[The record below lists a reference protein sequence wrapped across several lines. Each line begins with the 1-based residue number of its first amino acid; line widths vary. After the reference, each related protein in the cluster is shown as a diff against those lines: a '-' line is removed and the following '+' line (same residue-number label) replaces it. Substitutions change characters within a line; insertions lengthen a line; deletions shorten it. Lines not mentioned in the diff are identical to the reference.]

1 MSTTAV
7 KERPIIFSAPMVR
20 AILDGRKTQ
29 TRRIVKPQPEPKEH
43 EPGKH
48 WWRSAA
54 AQMMVDVEGFL
65 IGDDE
70 TVPGCF
76 CPYGNIGDRLWV
88 RETVCILDRDHWW
101 DSTEPKDHLYS
112 LNTPRRNGCAY
123 RSETDSDG
131 ESIRKGY
138 GYKWTPAIHM
148 PRWASRLTLEL
159 TEVRVQRVQDIG
171 HDGRRAAGV
180 MAEGITPEQIAI
192 EQKWF
197 HPDDAPAIAFSRLWE
212 SVNGKGSWSRNDWV
226 WAITFRRVEATNV

>member
-29 TRRIVKPQPEPKEH
+29 TRRIVKGAEYF
-43 EPGKH
+43 
-48 WWRSAA
+48 AC
-54 AQMMVDVEGFL
+54 L
-65 IGDDE
+65 TGDCPHDRQSECDE
-70 TVPGCF
+70 SMPLF
-76 CPYGNIGDRLWV
+76 CPYGKVGDRLWV
-88 RETVCILDRDHWW
+88 RETWANGID
-101 DSTEPKDHLYS
+101 
-112 LNTPRRNGCAY
+112 NTSQCLIAY
-123 RSETDSDG
+123 RASP
-131 ESIRKGY
+131 GY
-138 GYKWTPAIHM
+138 GRLKLCDNEGEGDPVGIGDDVSPAAVGPWRPSIHM
-148 PRWASRLTLEL
+148 PRWASRIALEL